1 MRQITLLS
9 HLLLAGVVT
18 VGLTGCGGAPKTDDH
33 DVSEQGHDHDH
44 GDEHGHPS
52 EGPHHGALIELGNEE
67 YHAELVHDDKAG
79 TVTVYILDSAAKK
92 PVAIDAA
99 DVTVNIKHDGEG
111 AQFKL
116 TADGAIDGKAA
127 TFVSSETAL
136 AEALDE
142 EGAETQLVVAI
153 AGKQFRGNVAH
164 DHDHEAHDHDH

>member
-44 GDEHGHPS
+44 GHPS

-67 YHAELVHDDKAG
+67 YHAELVHDDEAG
-79 TVTVYILDSAAKK
+79 TVTIYLLDAAAKE

-99 DVTVNIKHDGEG
+99 DITVNITHDGEG

-116 TADGAIDGKAA
+116 TADGAVDGKA
-127 TFVSSETAL
+127 TKFISSETAL

-142 EGAETQLVVAI
+142 EGADTQLVVAI
-153 AGKQFRGNVAH
+153 EGKQFRGYFTH
-164 DHDHEAHDHDH
+164 DHDHETHDHDH